1 MARTP
6 DSKAGD
12 AIYRVTVHSYGKR
25 YFVEG
30 RWASAEA
37 ARKGAKLHFRGR
49 TTVRGVELIR
59 DLSGADAKISEK

>member
-6 DSKAGD
+6 AQQGD
-12 AIYRVTVHSYGKR
+12 AIYRVTVYSYGKK
-25 YFVEG
+25 YNVEG

-59 DLSGADAKISEK
+59 DLSGADAKITEK